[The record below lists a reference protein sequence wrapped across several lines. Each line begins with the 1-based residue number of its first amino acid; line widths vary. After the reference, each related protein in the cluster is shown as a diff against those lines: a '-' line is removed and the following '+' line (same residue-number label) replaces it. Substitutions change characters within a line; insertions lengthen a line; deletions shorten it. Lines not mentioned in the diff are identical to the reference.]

1 SESSVSC
8 PSLSRMACLKLGC
21 SDDSRLT
28 RNLVP
33 SSTPS
38 APSMIAAASPRPS
51 AIPPAASTGMAATA
65 SHTIATT
72 AMVVSHLTR
81 PPLPFGKDPAGPG
94 RRGSPRL
101 GYAPGH
107 ECYLAARGVGALH
120 IRLDVLLR
128 PRPGK
133 GDHGG
138 PQRERRCERIV
149 LDIEQ
154 QEVQGKR
161 PICK

>member
-1 SESSVSC
+1 
-8 PSLSRMACLKLGC
+8 MACLKLGC
-21 SDDSRLT
+21 SDDSRLA

-51 AIPPAASTGMAATA
+51 AIPPAASTGMGATA
-65 SHTIATT
+65 STTIGTSV
-72 AMVVSHLTR
+72 MVVCQPTC
-81 PPLPFGKDPAGPG
+81 PPALGALRNDHVGPG
-94 RRGSPRL
+94 LRGSHCL
-101 GYAPGH
+101 GYAARH
-107 ECYLAARGVGALH
+107 ERDLAARGMGALH
-120 IRLDVLLR
+120 IRLHVLLR

-138 PQRERRCERIV
+138 PQSEPRCERIV

-161 PICK
+161 PICQFANGG